1 MFTPKIDKQIKLT
14 ILGLLVLGGVG
25 AGSFYFLRHPSVMD
39 VGYRPQQPV
48 PFDHR
53 IHAGELE
60 ISCVYCHTSVETS
73 AHSTVPPTQTC
84 MNCHNSVKRDSP
96 KLELVRASYENNEP
110 IPWIRI
116 HRLPEY
122 AFFNHSRHVNV
133 GIDCASC
140 HGEVEKQGVIV
151 QKMPLTMGWCLD
163 CHRNPDEYVI
173 PTRAISGLD
182 IDPAILSRPLPN
194 GPQNCSSC
202 HH

>member
-1 MFTPKIDKQIKLT
+1 MFTATQDKKLKLA
-14 ILGLLVLGGVG
+14 IAGLLVLAAVG
-25 AGSFYFLRHPSVMD
+25 AVSFYFLRHPSVMD

-53 IHAGELE
+53 LHVSDLG

-73 AHSTVPPTQTC
+73 PHSTVPTTQTC
-84 MNCHNSVKRDSP
+84 MNCHISVKADSP
-96 KLELVRASYENNEP
+96 KLQLVRESYEQNIP
-110 IPWIRI
+110 IEWVRV
-116 HRLPEY
+116 HKLPDY
-122 AFFNHSRHVNV
+122 AFFNHSRHINA

-151 QKMPLTMGWCLD
+151 QKQPLTMGWCLS
-163 CHRNPDEYVI
+163 CHRDPETYSVR
-173 PTRAISGLD
+173 TREITGVD
-182 IDPAILSRPLPN
+182 VDPALLARPLRQ

>member
-1 MFTPKIDKQIKLT
+1 MFTATQDKQLKRAIAG
-14 ILGLLVLGGVG
+14 ILVLAAVG
-25 AGSFYFLRHPSVMD
+25 AVSFYFLRHPSVMD

-53 IHAGELE
+53 LHVTDLG

-73 AHSTVPPTQTC
+73 PHSTVPTTQTC
-84 MNCHNSVKRDSP
+84 MNCHISVKADSP
-96 KLELVRASYENNEP
+96 KLQLVRESHEKNIP
-110 IPWIRI
+110 IEWVRV
-116 HRLPEY
+116 HKLPDY
-122 AFFNHSRHVNV
+122 AFFNHSRHINA

-151 QKMPLTMGWCLD
+151 QKQPLTMGWCLD
-163 CHRNPDEYVI
+163 CHRAPEEFSVR
-173 PTRAISGLD
+173 TRELTGVD
-182 IDPAILSRPLPN
+182 VDPALLARPLRQ

>member
-1 MFTPKIDKQIKLT
+1 MFTAKIDKQIKRTVLA
-14 ILGLLVLGGVG
+14 LLVVAGV
-25 AGSFYFLRHPSVMD
+25 AAVSFYFIRHPSVMD

-60 ISCVYCHTSVETS
+60 ISCVYCHTSLETS

-84 MNCHNSVKRDSP
+84 MNCHTSVKRDSP
-96 KLELVRASYENNEP
+96 KLELVRASYEENKP

-122 AFFNHSRHVNV
+122 VFFNHSRHVNA

-151 QKMPLTMGWCLD
+151 QKEPLTMGWCLD
-163 CHRNPDEYVI
+163 CHRDPEAYVV
-173 PTRAISGLD
+173 PTREISGLD
-182 IDPAILSRPLPN
+182 VDPKLLSSSLPD
-194 GPQNCSSC
+194 GPETCSAC

>member
-1 MFTPKIDKQIKLT
+1 MFTATQDKKLKLAIT
-14 ILGLLVLGGVG
+14 GLLVLAAVG
-25 AGSFYFLRHPSVMD
+25 AVSFYFLRHPSVMD

-53 IHAGELE
+53 LHVSDLG

-73 AHSTVPPTQTC
+73 PHSTVPTTQTC
-84 MNCHNSVKRDSP
+84 MNCHISVKADSP
-96 KLELVRASYENNEP
+96 KLQLVRESHEQNIP
-110 IPWIRI
+110 IEWVRI
-116 HRLPEY
+116 HKLPDY
-122 AFFNHSRHVNV
+122 AFFNHSRHINA

-151 QKMPLTMGWCLD
+151 QKQPLTMGWCLD
-163 CHRNPDEYVI
+163 CHREPETFSVR
-173 PTRAISGLD
+173 TREITGVD
-182 IDPAILSRPLPN
+182 VDPALLARPLRQ

>member
-1 MFTPKIDKQIKLT
+1 MFTKTTDKNLKRIILT
-14 ILGLLVLGGVG
+14 LLVLLG
-25 AGSFYFLRHPSVMD
+25 ASSVAFYFLRHPRVMD

-53 IHAGELE
+53 LHAGELS

-84 MNCHNSVKRDSP
+84 MNCHTAVKRESP
-96 KLELVRASYENNEP
+96 RLEMVRKSYEENTP
-110 IPWIRI
+110 IKWVRI

-122 AFFNHSRHVNV
+122 VFFNHSRHVNS

-151 QKMPLTMGWCLD
+151 QKKPLTMGWCLD
-163 CHRNPDEYVI
+163 CHRAPEDYVI
-173 PTRAISGLD
+173 PTRELSGLD
-182 IDPAILSRPLPN
+182 VDPALLGSEIPK
-194 GPQNCSSC
+194 GPTNCSAC

>member
-1 MFTPKIDKQIKLT
+1 MFTAKLDSQIKRA
-14 ILGLLVLGGVG
+14 ILSVIILIAVG
-25 AGSFYFLRHPSVMD
+25 ATSFYFLRHPSVMD

-53 IHAGELE
+53 LHVDELD

-84 MNCHNSVKRDSP
+84 MNCHTSVKRDSP
-96 KLELVRASYENNEP
+96 RLELVRSSYENNTA

-122 AFFNHSRHVNV
+122 AFFNHSRHINA

-151 QKMPLTMGWCLD
+151 QKQPLTMGWCLD
-163 CHRNPDEYVI
+163 CHRAPEDHVI
-173 PTRAISGLD
+173 RTREISGLD
-182 IDPAILSRPLPN
+182 IDPAILSKAIPE
-194 GPQNCSSC
+194 GPEHCSAC

>member
-1 MFTPKIDKQIKLT
+1 MFTAQLDKQIKRV
-14 ILGLLVLGGVG
+14 IVSLVVLIAVG
-25 AGSFYFLRHPSVMD
+25 AVSFYYLRHPSVMD

-53 IHAGELE
+53 LHAGELE
-60 ISCVYCHTSVETS
+60 ISCVYCHTSVESS
-73 AHSTVPPTQTC
+73 AHSTVPTTQTC
-84 MNCHNSVKRDSP
+84 MNCHISVKRDSP
-96 KLELVRASYENNEP
+96 KLELVRSSYESGTA
-110 IPWIRI
+110 IPWVRI

-122 AFFNHSRHVNV
+122 AFFNHSRHVNA

-151 QKMPLTMGWCLD
+151 QKEPLTMGWCLD
-163 CHRNPDEYVI
+163 CHRAPDEYVV

-182 IDPAILSRPLPN
+182 VDPALLSTAIPK
-194 GPQNCSSC
+194 GPTHCSAC

>member
-1 MFTPKIDKQIKLT
+1 MFTSKRDRQIKT
-14 ILGLLVLGGVG
+14 MIVGLVALVAVG
-25 AGSFYFLRHPSVMD
+25 TVAFYFLRHPRVMD

-53 IHAGELE
+53 LHAGELG

-84 MNCHNSVKRDSP
+84 MNCHLSGQRDSP
-96 KLELVRASYENNEP
+96 RLEMVRKSYENNEP
-110 IPWIRI
+110 IPWVRV

-122 AFFNHSRHVNV
+122 AFFNHSRHINA

-140 HGEVEKQGVIV
+140 HGEVEKQGVIA
-151 QKMPLTMGWCLD
+151 QKEPLTMGWCLD
-163 CHRNPDEYVI
+163 CHRDPEAHVI
-173 PTRAISGLD
+173 PVRKVSGLD
-182 IDPAILSRPLPN
+182 VDPKLLRSDIPK
-194 GPQNCSSC
+194 GPEHCSAC